1 MSVWTKV
8 KTKVLEKNV
17 DIRLFEE
24 SMRDL
29 ELTLD
34 YSKTELKNSFG
45 RSTVD
50 AMLRYQ
56 GNETALGILR
66 NPEGGIDLLGDTW
79 RSGIVQDKQHDKLV
93 NMMSQAYQA
102 HKLKVELEASGWDV
116 KTIKKENKIQLDITQ
131 W

>member
-17 DIRLFEE
+17 DQKLFEE
-24 SMRDL
+24 AMRDL

-45 RSTVD
+45 KSTVD

-56 GNETALGILR
+56 GNETALGIVR

-102 HKLKVELEASGWDV
+102 HKLRTELERAGWEV
-116 KTIKKENKIQLDITQ
+116 KTIKKDNKIQLDITQ

>member
-24 SMRDL
+24 AMRDL
-29 ELTLD
+29 VLTLD

>member
-24 SMRDL
+24 AMRDL

>member
-17 DIRLFEE
+17 DMDLFVEAMKE
-24 SMRDL
+24 L

-45 RSTVD
+45 RSKVD

-66 NPEGGIDLLGDTW
+66 TPEGGVDLLGDTW
-79 RSGIVQDKQHDKLV
+79 RSGIVKDKEHGKLV

-102 HKLKVELEASGWDV
+102 HKLKVELEATGWDV
-116 KTIKKENKIQLDITQ
+116 VTVKKDNKIKLSCTQ

>member
-24 SMRDL
+24 AMKDL

>member
-17 DIRLFEE
+17 NMDMFVEA
-24 SMRDL
+24 MKDL

-45 RSTVD
+45 RSKVD

-56 GNETALGILR
+56 GNETALGIVR
-66 NPEGGIDLLGDTW
+66 TPEDGIDLLGDTW
-79 RSGIVQDKQHDKLV
+79 RSGIVKDKEHGKLV
-93 NMMSQAYQA
+93 NMMSQAYQS
-102 HKLKVELEASGWDV
+102 HKLKVELEAAGWDV
-116 KTIKKENKIQLDITQ
+116 TTVKQGNKIKLSCTQ

>member
-8 KTKVLEKNV
+8 QTKVLAKGV
-17 DIRLFEE
+17 DMQIFTEA
-24 SMRDL
+24 MKDL

-34 YSKTELKNSFG
+34 YSKTELRNSYG
-45 RSTVD
+45 KSTVD

-56 GNETALGILR
+56 GKETALGVVKTS
-66 NPEGGIDLLGDTW
+66 EGGIDLLGDTW
-79 RSGIVQDKQHDKLV
+79 RSGIVRDNEHSKLV

-102 HKLKVELEASGWDV
+102 KKLKIELEAAGWDV
-116 KTIKKENKIQLDITQ
+116 KTVKKDNKIELDITQ

>member
-24 SMRDL
+24 AMRDL

-102 HKLKVELEASGWDV
+102 HKLRVELEASGWDV
-116 KTIKKENKIQLDITQ
+116 KTIKKDNKIQLDITQ

>member
-8 KTKVLEKNV
+8 KTKVLERNV
-17 DIRLFEE
+17 DQKLFEE
-24 SMRDL
+24 AMRDL
-29 ELTLD
+29 DLTLD

-45 RSTVD
+45 KSTVD

-79 RSGIVQDKQHDKLV
+79 RSGIVKDKEHDKLV

-102 HKLKVELEASGWDV
+102 HKLRVELERAGWDV
-116 KTIKKENKIQLDITQ
+116 KTLKKDNKIQLDITQ

>member
-8 KTKVLEKNV
+8 KTKILEKNV
-17 DIRLFEE
+17 DMKLFEE
-24 SMRDL
+24 AMRDL

-34 YSKTELKNSFG
+34 YSKKELKNSFG

-50 AMLRYQ
+50 AMLRFQ
-56 GNETALGILR
+56 GNETALGIVR

-93 NMMSQAYQA
+93 NMMSQTYQA
-102 HKLKVELEASGWDV
+102 HKLKVELEAAGWDV

>member
-8 KTKVLEKNV
+8 KTIVLEMNL
-17 DIRLFEE
+17 DLRLFEE
-24 SMRDL
+24 AMRDL

-102 HKLKVELEASGWDV
+102 H
-116 KTIKKENKIQLDITQ
+116 
-131 W
+131 